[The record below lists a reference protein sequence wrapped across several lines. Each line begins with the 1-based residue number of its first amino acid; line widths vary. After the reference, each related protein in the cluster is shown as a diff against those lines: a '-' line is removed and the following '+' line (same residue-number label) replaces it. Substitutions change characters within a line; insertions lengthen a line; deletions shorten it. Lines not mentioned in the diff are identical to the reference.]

1 MEQKNDF
8 SLTNIQLKDE
18 LGAGTFGK
26 VYSGYLKS
34 NGMKIA
40 FKRISKKKI
49 SSYGQFS
56 QYLLDALKKEF
67 ECMKMCNCENSVRV
81 YNFLETGNNYN
92 FVMELCDN
100 DLSNELKKRPNGFDV
115 DEVRNI
121 MSQLNN
127 AFKKMVEHN
136 IIHRDLKLGNILITY
151 TDETKTKFKPKLCDY
166 GFSKVLNDSFT
177 QTHLGTPATM
187 APEIMS
193 GKNYGPEVDL
203 WSIGILMYQ
212 LHFNK
217 LPYTGKD
224 EKDIYQK
231 IKNKVPYEQPED
243 PDLRDLINN
252 LLIEDPKKRL
262 FWPGYFNHPFF
273 KGENK
278 DIIYIGNSKRYI
290 YQRDFDVGFKSD
302 MFKCCVALD
311 TKKNKKVLIKSYN
324 SEFINSHKL
333 LFKLEYHLHTTFI
346 KNEHFLQLINIDTEK
361 NAHLIFDYVDCEI
374 LPSYMNHNEFDENK
388 LQILNKELIE
398 KVFNYSEINLKPFIF
413 ISIYSFAIT
422 TEGKP
427 ILFDFGLNKFFLPTE
442 EAMQYYLPNKMEIA
456 ESLFPLKTNVMNYGI
471 TLLKI
476 YFGNNLKLNLTDNE
490 LFLPDSK
497 NMSDSFKM
505 FISKCLKKDINKR
518 NSWQDLKKQEFIQ
531 NLQGDE
537 SQNIG
542 EKQKTLISDKKLKGI
557 FRSLDSKYNLI
568 NKYYESLE
576 INDKTPFC
584 NEIEYFLILTLFE
597 QLTIFNI
604 FNKTENN
611 KYPDIN
617 HEISFVSIN
626 EDKADNFKINFG
638 NPLLKNMKIFNSN
651 NKVIEDFLIK
661 LKKHIIKLKEISLRF
676 HKITK
681 SNFFKGNYYNFLR
694 EFSKI
699 IIDKKF
705 KDYFFS
711 LTKETNNDWLSKNY
725 EKAKMK
731 APIAEYLSETVV
743 FIIISIVSLEKEKI
757 YFQLDEFLKKFN
769 EIFEKE
775 DENDIQVSCVKLSK
789 GKEKYILITFLGVLF
804 KYLINSMNMNEIDI
818 KRNKSSLSQFLGIYQ
833 KLMKTLVDIN

>member
-1 MEQKNDF
+1 MAQNNDF
-8 SLTNIQLKDE
+8 SLTNITLKEE
-18 LGAGTFGK
+18 LGQGSFGV
-26 VYSGYLKS
+26 VYSGFLKS

-40 FKRISKKKI
+40 VKRINKKKLN
-49 SSYGQFS
+49 SHPHRE
-56 QYLLDALKKEF
+56 YLSEALNKEL
-67 ECMKMCNCENSVRV
+67 ECMQKCNCENSVKF

-92 FVMELCDN
+92 IVMEICDN
-100 DLSNELKKRPNGFDV
+100 DLSNELKKRANGFNV
-115 DEVRNI
+115 EEVRDI
-121 MSQLNN
+121 MSQINN

-151 TDETKTKFKPKLCDY
+151 TDETKTKFIPKLSDY
-166 GFSKVLNDSFT
+166 GFSKVLNDSVT
-177 QTHLGTPATM
+177 ETHLGSPATM
-187 APEIMS
+187 APEIMK
-193 GKNYGPEVDL
+193 GEKYGPEVDL
-203 WSIGILMYQ
+203 WSIGVIMYQ

-217 LPYTGKD
+217 LPYTGRD
-224 EKDIYQK
+224 EKEIYAK
-231 IKNKVPYEQPED
+231 IKNKVPYAQPED

-262 FWPGYFNHPFF
+262 TWQGYFNHPFF
-273 KGENK
+273 KGANE
-278 DIIYIGNSKRYI
+278 DVIYIGNSKRYI
-290 YQRDFDVGFKSD
+290 YQSDFDAGFKND
-302 MFKCCVALD
+302 MFKCCIALD
-311 TKKNKKVLIKSYN
+311 TKNNKKVLIKSYN

-333 LFKLEYHLHTTFI
+333 LFKMEYHLHTTFI
-346 KNEHFLQLINIDTEK
+346 KNDNFLQLKNIDTEK
-361 NAHLIFDYVDCEI
+361 NAHLIFEYVDCEI
-374 LPSYMNHNEFDENK
+374 LPSYMKHNEFDESK
-388 LQILNKELIE
+388 LQLLNKQLIE

-422 TEGKP
+422 NEGKP

-442 EAMQYYLPNKMEIA
+442 EVMQYYLPNKIEIA

-471 TLLKI
+471 TLLKC
-476 YFGNNLKLNLTDNE
+476 YFGDNVKLKITENE
-490 LFLPDSK
+490 LELPDVK
-497 NMSDSFKM
+497 NMSNSFKM

-518 NSWQDLKKQEFIQ
+518 NSWQDLKNQEFIQ
-531 NLQGDE
+531 NIPGDE
-537 SQNIG
+537 PESNTD
-542 EKQKTLISDKKLKGI
+542 KKKTLISDKKLKGI
-557 FRSLDSKYNLI
+557 FRSLDNKYNLI
-568 NKYYESLE
+568 NKYYDSLE
-576 INDKTPFC
+576 INEETPFSE
-584 NEIEYFLILTLFE
+584 EIEYFLILTLFE
-597 QLTIFNI
+597 QLTIFKI
-604 FNKTENN
+604 FNKNENN
-611 KYPDIN
+611 KYPDIKQ
-617 HEISFVSIN
+617 EISFISIN
-626 EDKADNFKINFG
+626 QDKADNFKINFG
-638 NPLLKNMKIFNSN
+638 NPLLKNMKLFNQN
-651 NKVIEDFLIK
+651 NKAIEDFLNK

-681 SNFFKGNYYNFLR
+681 SNFFKGNYQDFLR

-725 EKAKMK
+725 EKAKIK

-743 FIIISIVSLEKEKI
+743 FIIISIVSIEKEKI

-804 KYLINSMNMNEIDI
+804 KYLINSMNMNQIDI
-818 KRNKSSLSQFLGIYQ
+818 KKNKSSLSQFLGIYQ